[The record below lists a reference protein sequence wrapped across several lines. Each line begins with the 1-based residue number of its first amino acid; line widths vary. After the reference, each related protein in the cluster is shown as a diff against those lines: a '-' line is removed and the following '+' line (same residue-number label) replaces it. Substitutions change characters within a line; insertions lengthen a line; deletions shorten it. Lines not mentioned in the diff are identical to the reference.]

1 MVLPVDAFKFSSRGA
16 ICCGRA
22 ILIGLGLTS
31 IYIGLLLN
39 NTYYKNKSGPL
50 LTPKEPVNT
59 SFPLVGDSGQSF
71 VDGLQVKE
79 RKPKSTC
86 KEYFLPTVEEN
97 VNVIEQ
103 YPAGDALRYMSR
115 IGGHMEAPRELR
127 KIPVIVTAVDR
138 NFYPIGIG
146 LHWSVHWHLM
156 KRPEYKNI
164 KVIVYDL
171 GLTRRQRKM
180 MIRNCRCELRKFVY
194 EDYPAHVKIR
204 KTYAFKP
211 IIIQTVLM
219 EFGFVW
225 WLDSSVRFISG
236 DLEPTLS
243 LARAHGAL
251 YNVHHDEHNVLG
263 ITRQTDA
270 RTFTFLKEDTCKF
283 KPFAEVSAT
292 TVLFYF
298 NSITKAVVKAWVKCA
313 LNEDCI
319 APKGSN
325 LKIICDLKDSRD
337 GRCHRFDQSVLGI
350 LFRRIYHETDI
361 FEPGKSLN
369 KVVEIR
375 RNEVLHYFESCSP
388 IGKCLI

>member
-1 MVLPVDAFKFSSRGA
+1 MVLPVDAFKFSSR
-16 ICCGRA
+16 
-22 ILIGLGLTS
+22 
-31 IYIGLLLN
+31 
-39 NTYYKNKSGPL
+39 GPL

-180 MIRNCRCELRKFVY
+180 
-194 EDYPAHVKIR
+194 
-204 KTYAFKP
+204 
-211 IIIQTVLM
+211 TVLM